1 MPQLYLKRKDI
12 KQDFKKLMQ
21 TRLNRELYQHLIDN
35 SPKSILAK
43 LGLSILEGFDLIRV
57 DARESE
63 NTFEIALVSKTEE
76 KVLYYNKV
84 IIVTDIHLNSRP
96 VTQILLWRTVDPKY
110 KGLTSGLAEKIFF
123 DYIIETYDIIIS
135 ENNQTELGMFFWQT
149 RLLQAIDK
157 GLFTYLYD
165 YLKGNL
171 LKLNRQIL
179 EELNDKIWGEDDTY
193 QYQLAVISKFSLI
206 CDLK

>member
-1 MPQLYLKRKDI
+1 MPQLYINRKDI
-12 KQDFKKLMQ
+12 KQDFKHLMQ
-21 TRLNRELYQHLIDN
+21 TKRNRELYQHLINN
-35 SPKSILAK
+35 SPQSILAK

-57 DARESE
+57 DARESD
-63 NTFEIALVSKTEE
+63 NTFEIALISKTET

-110 KGLTSGLAEKIFF
+110 KSLTSGLAEKIFF
-123 DYIIETYDIIIS
+123 DYLIETYDIIIS
-135 ENNQTELGMFFWQT
+135 DNNQTEQEMFFWQT

-157 GLFTYLYD
+157 GLFTYVYD
-165 YLKGNL
+165 YIKGNF

-179 EELNDKIWGEDDTY
+179 EDLNDKIWGEDDTY
-193 QYQLAVISKFSLI
+193 QYQLAVISKFSLNV
-206 CDLK
+206 